1 MTFYTTKMYTYVHIC
16 CMLFQYTRYD
26 VTVPCGFLGVSIVSI
41 GKDGGG
47 LMAMSRGLLSGSLL
61 SQMSSWIK
69 HRRCIESYRVPP
81 PLHLLRAWVRA
92 VPHLHWP
99 HCVFHTCFTNVLM
112 MTVFRLSPL
121 ISSEPWKQIIQR
133 EETVVWPLI
142 WRKYL
147 LYLLCL
153 TQDRYPYFAPKL
165 LPFLSRQG
173 PLLALL

>member
-26 VTVPCGFLGVSIVSI
+26 VTVPCAFLGVSIVSI

-121 ISSEPWKQIIQR
+121 ISRVSHESRLYR
-133 EETVVWPLI
+133 EK
-142 WRKYL
+142 RL
-147 LYLLCL
+147 LFDHWFDANICFISYV
-153 TQDRYPYFAPKL
+153 
-165 LPFLSRQG
+165 
-173 PLLALL
+173 